1 MAIRTDIKLCKP
13 KGSRDENPCFPIIQ
27 FFFMMMYLLDKA
39 VKMDKIGLIST
50 NLAEKIASCV
60 TENPYRIIADII
72 STACIVICYVL
83 YLLIFDGMK
92 LVNPFLAL
100 LLGGNDMVKCTFS
113 VPIGFN
119 IMAGIRLMLFAFG
132 VACLMSLR
140 VKRITPRALL
150 SGE

>member
-1 MAIRTDIKLCKP
+1 MDIKLCKP

-60 TENPYRIIADII
+60 TENPYRITADII

-119 IMAGIRLMLFAFG
+119 IMAGNGLMLFAFG